1 MNKGMQTNQ
10 KEEIMGLLD
19 YHLDDVPELETV
31 PAGEYLVRITKGEVK
46 EYNTEKGSGSYL
58 AVAMQIVGEEDAKPV
73 FENIFLP
80 GKDDDKQRR
89 NGKLRKLRK
98 FYEAFA
104 VDYSQGVDPADLQ
117 GKEGYVYLK
126 VTPAT
131 GDFEEKNEVT
141 RYIIS

>member
-1 MNKGMQTNQ
+1 MS
-10 KEEIMGLLD
+10 LLD
-19 YHLDDVPELETV
+19 YNLDDVPELETV
-31 PAGEYLVRITKGEVK
+31 PAGEYLVRITKAEVK

-58 AVAMQIVGEEDAKPV
+58 AVSMQIVGEDAAKPV

-89 NGKLRKLRK
+89 DAKLRKLRK

-104 VDYSQGVDPADLQ
+104 IDYSQGVDPVDLRGQ
-117 GKEGYVYLK
+117 EGYVYLK

-131 GDFEEKNEVT
+131 SDFEEKNEVT
-141 RYIIS
+141 RYIISN